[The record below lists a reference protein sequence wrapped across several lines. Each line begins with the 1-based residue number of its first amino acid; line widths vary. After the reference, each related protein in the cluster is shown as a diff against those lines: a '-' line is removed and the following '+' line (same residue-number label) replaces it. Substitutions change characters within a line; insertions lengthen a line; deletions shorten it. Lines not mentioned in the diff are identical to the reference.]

1 MPSVPVPSA
10 VVVLHTNMDSV
21 AAFGIDLEFLR
32 YEAAA
37 GEVEA
42 LVVGTPDPGCIPGR
56 QCGEPCRD
64 RQHQGRP
71 QKSHEQLSGAHFHL
85 DTVSDPKVPFVYAF
99 RPPHCTLLGPRP
111 TGGATCCA
119 IWSITMRATES
130 QNSPTGSWACR
141 FRA

>member
-21 AAFGIDLEFLR
+21 AAFGVDLEFLR

-56 QCGEPCRD
+56 QRAEPCRD
-64 RQHQGRP
+64 RQHRGRP
-71 QKSHEQLSGAHFHL
+71 QESHEQFSAAHFHL
-85 DTVSDPKVPFVYAF
+85 DTVSDPKVPFLYAVAPLTEPA
-99 RPPHCTLLGPRP
+99 RPPSHRRRGLLRHLVNHHARHGK
-111 TGGATCCA
+111 ATD
-119 IWSITMRATES
+119 
-130 QNSPTGSWACR
+130 
-141 FRA
+141 